1 MQALPEKNRRGTWL
15 QTERAAHEAWGAL
28 IDKSPKAAKLMHL
41 LTARIGDHNAVVVS
55 VPNLT
60 RLMKCSRPTVLRAL
74 KVLRDDRWI
83 EVRQIGGSGTTN
95 AYIINNR
102 VAWHGARDGI
112 RYGLFSAN
120 VLISDDEQPD
130 RDELDKQEPLRDIP
144 ALRQGEH
151 PLPSGPGLEPPS
163 QAFLDRME
171 PDLPATGSP
180 NNTTEDDELNA
191 IADKRQNDPV
201 VKVKRDDL

>member
-1 MQALPEKNRRGTWL
+1 MTLGSIMQTLPEKNVRGTWL

-60 RLMKCSRPTVLRAL
+60 RLMGCSRPTVLRAL

-102 VAWHGARDGI
+102 VAWHGSRDGI

-120 VLISDDEQPD
+120 VLVSDDEQPD
-130 RDELDKQEPLRDIP
+130 REELGKQEPLRDIP

-151 PLPSGPGLEPPS
+151 QMPYGEVLS
-163 QAFLDRME
+163 QTLREALQVWRVWSKY
-171 PDLPATGSP
+171 LRGGVLQG
-180 NNTTEDDELNA
+180 NTE
-191 IADKRQNDPV
+191 
-201 VKVKRDDL
+201 

>member
-1 MQALPEKNRRGTWL
+1 MDKLPEKNHRGTWL

-112 RYGLFSAN
+112 KYGLFSAN
-120 VLISDDEQPD
+120 VLVSDDEQPD
-130 RDELDKQEPLRDIP
+130 RKELGQQEPLRSIP
-144 ALRQGEH
+144 ALRRGEKQ
-151 PLPSGPGLEPPS
+151 LPYGDGLPPPS
-163 QAFLDRME
+163 EPSLPGME
-171 PDLPATGSP
+171 PDLP
-180 NNTTEDDELNA
+180 TT
-191 IADKRQNDPV
+191 KQSDPDV
-201 VKVKRDDL
+201 

>member
-1 MQALPEKNRRGTWL
+1 MTLGSIMQALPEKNARGTWL

-60 RLMKCSRPTVLRAL
+60 RLMGCSRPTVLRAL

-102 VAWHGARDGI
+102 VAWHGSRDGI

-120 VLISDDEQPD
+120 VLVSDDEQPD
-130 RDELDKQEPLRDIP
+130 REELGKQEPLRDIP
-144 ALRQGEH
+144 ALRQGEQQM
-151 PLPSGPGLEPPS
+151 PTGPGLPPPS
-163 QAFLDRME
+163 EPALPGME
-171 PDLPATGSP
+171 ADLPAARQVES
-180 NNTTEDDELNA
+180 DE
-191 IADKRQNDPV
+191 
-201 VKVKRDDL
+201 